1 MEAVK
6 TALAS
11 ALAKEFGPGCIM
23 ELDTK
28 DRCMKIELP
37 SIISRDHVIY
47 VRPDDYERHFLCQYA
62 HKADMSELLCEP
74 NGDVRA
80 WKQRNVSQLVRRV
93 KGVFPREFVK
103 AAMWYAKQ
111 AAERIERM
119 KGLGGRRGDFP
130 LVETFAEAGAREY
143 DDREPGV
150 GAGDVMESILAANNN
165 NHNNNEGGGGGEEKK
180 KRKQHKEQETKKK
193 MNYNDDD
200 LLGGN
205 DNNNKKK
212 QKKQEKFPTK
222 K

>member
-37 SIISRDHVIY
+37 VSRDHVIY
-47 VRPDDYERHFLCQYA
+47 VRPDDYERHFLCHYA

-80 WKQRNVSQLVRRV
+80 WKQRNVAQLVRRV
-93 KGVFPREFVK
+93 KGVVPREFVA

-130 LVETFAEAGAREY
+130 LVETFAAAGAREY
-143 DDREPGV
+143 DDPEPGV
-150 GAGDVMESILAANNN
+150 DAGAVVESILLLVNNN
-165 NHNNNEGGGGGEEKK
+165 NGGVDTGAGKKKKRNQQEEKK
-180 KRKQHKEQETKKK
+180 
-193 MNYNDDD
+193 MND
-200 LLGGN
+200 G
-205 DNNNKKK
+205 NNKKK
-212 QKKQEKFPTK
+212 KQKSFPTEK
-222 K
+222 KK